1 MPKAKAPLYPFTPKS
16 NRYLLPGQF
25 WAVPLSDGRF
35 GCGRVIAVPG
45 FGPKDRV
52 GFFLGLMDWIGSEPP
67 TYDSLAGVGVV
78 TQAKA
83 HFEAISKT
91 GGSVLGLRPLDLDG
105 IFAVLPGYA
114 VGAVHR
120 VWGWHTIVDR
130 AEQLAEH

>member
-1 MPKAKAPLYPFTPKS
+1 VPKS
-16 NRYLLPGQF
+16 NRYLQPGQF

-35 GCGRVIAVPG
+35 GCGRVMAVPG

-52 GFFLGLMDWIGSEPP
+52 GFFLGLMDWIGSGPP
-67 TYDSLAGVGVV
+67 TYEALAGVGVV

-83 HFEAISKT
+83 HFEAIAKT
-91 GGSVLGLRPLDLDG
+91 GGSVLGLRPLELDG
-105 IFAVLPGYA
+105 LLAAIPGYA

-130 AEQLAEH
+130 AEELAEG